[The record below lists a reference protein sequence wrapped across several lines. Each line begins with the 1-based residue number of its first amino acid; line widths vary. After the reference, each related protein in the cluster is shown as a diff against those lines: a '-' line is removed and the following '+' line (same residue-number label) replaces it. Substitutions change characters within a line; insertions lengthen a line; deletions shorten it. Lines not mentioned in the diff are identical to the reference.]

1 LFSEAAHI
9 DLRGAVCLV
18 KETASASAP
27 KAQIDLRVRSR
38 RYGDTR
44 VRQGLGER
52 AIVEAKW
59 SRFRLSRARTAAAER
74 LSDLRR
80 IRKRGRWAK
89 AIPALSV
96 GQPQEGRRACCP
108 LVGVLVACRGRWELK
123 LFRGG
128 RGRAEHVLGGR
139 IRVRPSGGARRKAAA
154 SRGTL
159 QQAQQEVPALQSGE
173 WSDPESDE
181 SEESDSEES
190 DSSGD
195 GSDSHDGY
203 STDSD

>member
-1 LFSEAAHI
+1 M
-9 DLRGAVCLV
+9 